1 MQCNV
6 STGCRIGP
14 EQKTAAIKL
23 NDKGVPACPVTS
35 DEILKYRLKHGYND
49 FDPEK
54 GVYYADFG
62 ARSRMSSKQSS
73 VEATGF

>member
-1 MQCNV
+1 M
-6 STGCRIGP
+6 

-23 NDKGVPACPVTS
+23 QDKGVPACPVTA
-35 DEILKYRLKHGYND
+35 DEIIKYRLKHGYND
-49 FDPEK
+49 YDAEK

-73 VEATGF
+73 VQATGL

>member
-23 NDKGVPACPVTS
+23 NDKGNDPARGTPRDRQLRGGGIIVGAMIRGEDGS
-35 DEILKYRLKHGYND
+35 LKGDKWA
-49 FDPEK
+49 
-54 GVYYADFG
+54 AD
-62 ARSRMSSKQSS
+62 AW
-73 VEATGF
+73 AAL